1 MKKVKILWATAL
13 GLLYVVVVSFI
24 SAILVD
30 TTSSFYIT
38 LNKPNFMPSGIAFS
52 IVWAVAYLIFGIT
65 FAEMFAKN
73 PQIDVVVAYILL
85 GLNNFLYLF
94 CFFRL
99 YSTIAG
105 LIFCIVGAMISFY
118 LLFRLSKLKINSSFL
133 ILFVVAWYLFASI
146 LSYYI
151 VIMN

>member
-24 SAILVD
+24 SAIIVD
-30 TTSSFYIT
+30 TNSTFYIT
-38 LNKPNFMPSGIAFS
+38 LNKPSFMPSGIVFS
-52 IVWAVAYLIFGIT
+52 IIWGIVYLFLGIT
-65 FAEMFAKN
+65 FTEMFAKN
-73 PQIDVVVAYILL
+73 PQLDVVISYIFL
-85 GLNNFLYLF
+85 GLNNFIYLF
-94 CFFRL
+94 SFFRL

-105 LIFCIVGAMISFY
+105 LIFCITGAIISFY
-118 LLFRLSKLKINSSFL
+118 LLCRLSKLKIYSSFL
-133 ILFVVAWYLFASI
+133 FLFIFSWYLFASI